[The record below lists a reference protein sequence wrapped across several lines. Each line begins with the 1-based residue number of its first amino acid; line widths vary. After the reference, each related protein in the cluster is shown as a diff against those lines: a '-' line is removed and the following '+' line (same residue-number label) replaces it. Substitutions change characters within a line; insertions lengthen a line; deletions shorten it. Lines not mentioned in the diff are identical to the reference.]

1 MFSVQCGVLLA
12 ICTVATT
19 HALEQV
25 DLHRH
30 LNHTRTII
38 RPEGTRGAIVPDT
51 WPLLAAS
58 ATAIDATKTSATM
71 GSSV

>member
-12 ICTVATT
+12 ICTVATA

-25 DLHRH
+25 GLHRH
-30 LNHTRTII
+30 LNHICTII
-38 RPEGTRGAIVPDT
+38 RSTGTRGTIVPDT
-51 WPLLAAS
+51 WPLLSAL
-58 ATAIDATKTSATM
+58 ATAMDATKTSATM

>member
-12 ICTVATT
+12 ICTVATS

-25 DLHRH
+25 GLHRH
-30 LNHTRTII
+30 LNYTCTII
-38 RPEGTRGAIVPDT
+38 RPAGTRGAIVLDT
-51 WPLLAAS
+51 WPLLAAL
-58 ATAIDATKTSATM
+58 ATAMDATKTSATM